1 MKKKIAA
8 GLIIVLSMVFS
19 AGCGQGSEPSTEEAP
34 PEEVYPISVNGV
46 EIRVG
51 ETTVQTLLDAG
62 YSVTVSEM
70 DSNNQITQYEIDP
83 EEQLEA
89 MSYYSG
95 ASMWITDSTFAH
107 ISMATTSAT
116 RMGDAVIA
124 RLEFN
129 MGGEPEEW
137 GIVSLNGVPV
147 NEINQEKGHEMFPDF
162 SIYDYY
168 MVKYG
173 NEYNYSLHFSQQ
185 NDLLY
190 KFSVE
195 RDYDV
200 DWNGDGQ

>member
-8 GLIIVLSMVFS
+8 GLILLLSMAFL
-19 AGCGQGSEPSTEEAP
+19 AGCGQNNEPPKEEEP
-34 PEEVYPISVNGV
+34 PEEVYPISINGV
-46 EIRVG
+46 EVRVG

-62 YSVTVSEM
+62 YKVTVSEM
-70 DSNNQITQYEIDP
+70 DSNNQITEYEIDP
-83 EEQLEA
+83 EEQLKA

-107 ISMATTSAT
+107 ISMATTRPT

-124 RLEFN
+124 RLEFY

-147 NEINQEKGHEMFPDF
+147 NEIDQDKGHEMFPDF

-173 NEYNYSLHFSQQ
+173 KDYNYSFNFSQQ
-185 NDLLY
+185 NDLLNH
-190 KFSVE
+190 FTVE
-195 RDYDV
+195 REYDV

>member
-8 GLIIVLSMVFS
+8 GLIMLLSMAFL
-19 AGCGQGSEPSTEEAP
+19 AGCGQSGETSKE
-34 PEEVYPISVNGV
+34 EEVPEVVYPVSIDGI

-107 ISMATTSAT
+107 ISMATTGAT

-129 MGGEPEEW
+129 MGGEPEER

-147 NEINQEKGHEMFPDF
+147 NEINQKKGHEMFPDF

-173 NEYNYSLHFSQQ
+173 NEIGRAH
-185 NDLLY
+185 
-190 KFSVE
+190 V
-195 RDYDV
+195 
-200 DWNGDGQ
+200 